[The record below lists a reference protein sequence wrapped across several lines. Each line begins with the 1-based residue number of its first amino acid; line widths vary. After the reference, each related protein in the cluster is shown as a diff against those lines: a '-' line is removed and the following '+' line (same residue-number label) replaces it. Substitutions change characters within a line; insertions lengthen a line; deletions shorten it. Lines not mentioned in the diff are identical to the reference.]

1 MMNVPLLVAGAL
13 AVGTGIIHI
22 YLMERYY
29 RLLRPD
35 DLPNTRLGSGAA
47 FKSLLRGISALW
59 GVSWWSAAALF
70 FIFADGTLGGDAETT
85 VRVLASTFAL
95 YAVVILA
102 RFGFRHR
109 GGFALAAIA
118 IAAWGGTL

>member
-1 MMNVPLLVAGAL
+1 MNVPLLVAGAL
-13 AVGTGIIHI
+13 AVATGIIHI
-22 YLMERYY
+22 YLGDRYS
-29 RLLRPD
+29 RLQRPE
-35 DLPNTRLGSGAA
+35 DLPNTFLGSGGTT
-47 FKSLLRGISALW
+47 KWMLRAISHLW

-102 RFGFRHR
+102 RFGFRHP
-109 GGFALAAIA
+109 GGFAMAAIA
-118 IAAWGGTL
+118 NAAWGGTL